1 MTHSDRDSARAHP
14 LPFSAKHILVPMD
27 MSHADAS
34 EQAIETAVYFARIAD
49 AQVNILTVMNPL
61 GTQLNDLPQ
70 THEPEFNAYVAR
82 QSARLGY
89 PIAAIFESHEAVNEI
104 IQQTIKTYG
113 IDFVV
118 MASHHPRLTD
128 HLFGSHASQT
138 ALHANCSV
146 LVVRGG

>member
-1 MTHSDRDSARAHP
+1 MTDSDSDGAKAYP
-14 LPFSAKHILVPMD
+14 LPFSTKRILVPMD
-27 MSHADAS
+27 MRHADAS
-34 EQAIETAVYFARIAD
+34 EQAIETAVHFARTAD

-61 GTQLNDLPQ
+61 STQLNDMPQ

-89 PIAAIFESHEAVNEI
+89 PIAAIFEIHEAVNEI
-104 IQQTIKTYG
+104 IQKTIKTYG

-138 ALHANCSV
+138 ALHADCSV
-146 LVVRGG
+146 LVVRG